1 MIDYLCQGYRL
12 TLKQKELLD
21 HLRNMDSIIKS
32 FDDYHPLYYCGFSKM
47 CKSLNYNNIR
57 FYFKT
62 FTTDESKRYDTDYIN
77 YCEQCPIIKRDATF
91 QIVRDLILTKSAG
104 LRCIGVD
111 ISDNYSVKIKYYLCE
126 IPGGDDMSEL
136 LLKLKKYSQY
146 VCNVDALC
154 TIIHNIKNF
163 QCNLLQ
169 VSSGFSN
176 GDESINMYMKSQTK
190 YQKTYFSMREGL
202 VLRDIGGISFLIDIY
217 EKQYYDFQE
226 LFSVN
231 ETGQVII
238 KYLMTNGVCT
248 LDGIVSYLRS
258 LIKNYNAELYPVIYS
273 DCKMFVE
280 NLESKGYLMELV

>member
-1 MIDYLCQGYRL
+1 M
-12 TLKQKELLD
+12 
-21 HLRNMDSIIKS
+21 
-32 FDDYHPLYYCGFSKM
+32 
-47 CKSLNYNNIR
+47 
-57 FYFKT
+57 
-62 FTTDESKRYDTDYIN
+62 
-77 YCEQCPIIKRDATF
+77 
-91 QIVRDLILTKSAG
+91 
-104 LRCIGVD
+104 
-111 ISDNYSVKIKYYLCE
+111 
-126 IPGGDDMSEL
+126 
-136 LLKLKKYSQY
+136 
-146 VCNVDALC
+146 
-154 TIIHNIKNF
+154 
-163 QCNLLQ
+163 Q

-176 GDESINMYMKSQTK
+176 GDESINMYMKSQTN

-258 LIKNYNAELYPVIYS
+258 LIKNYNTELYSVIYS

-280 NLESKGYLMELV
+280 NLESKGYLMEVV